1 MDLAAMKLREHSE
14 SKILRELER
23 TRVALDELEVIAQ
36 ARRAYAATVTIHAA
50 RDLADYIEKLR
61 RAPRNA
67 FGFASLK
74 VSREVESARRQLR
87 VWIARLLATLRGS
100 PPVAG

>member
-1 MDLAAMKLREHSE
+1 MRPSEHYESE
-14 SKILRELER
+14 ILCELER
-23 TRVALDELEVIAQ
+23 ARAVLDELEVIAQ
-36 ARRAYAATVTIHAA
+36 ARPAHAAVVTIHAA

-61 RAPRNA
+61 RVPRRV

-74 VSREVESARRQLR
+74 VRCDVASARRQLN
-87 VWIARLLATLRGS
+87 VWIARLLASLAGS